1 MERTDLEAA
10 YARVFRGPDGE
21 LVLGDLLRRA
31 RFDRPL
37 FSRDAL
43 EMAHAEGARTLALQV
58 LELVRRGTGRNQSR
72 SRHSNSG
79 NPESGSDSH
88 MQDRAAQEQAADSLH
103 RINQLLHGLQR
114 VEVRNPGAESQ
125 GHGKGHDPEKGY
137 TQ

>member
-1 MERTDLEAA
+1 MDRTDLAAA

-43 EMAHAEGARTLALQV
+43 EMAHAEGARTLALHV
-58 LELVRRGTGRNQSR
+58 LELVRSGTGRNETR
-72 SRHSNSG
+72 SGHPHSG
-79 NPESGSDSH
+79 NPESGSECH
-88 MQDRAAQEQAADSLH
+88 VQDQTAQEQAADSLH

-114 VEVRNPGAESQ
+114 VEVRNPRTESQ
-125 GHGKGHDPEKGY
+125 GYGEGHDPEKGY